1 MRRRSGDGDEFGSLE
16 LLLDTICNMFGL
28 FIFVGMLVALLAS
41 SRAVEIQSQGTPASA
56 TAVDPVAAD
65 RQAVERLRERVEEA
79 ERRAAPDA
87 KVDQARGRLASL
99 QARNEELDRRTRTM
113 ETLLRDGG
121 ARVEANARELP
132 RLRAEVKQLEAQVQA
147 QSKTEGVRLRAPRR
161 RSVEGLVPV
170 QVILW
175 KNRIY
180 WINPWIDRL
189 DEPCA
194 AWSEWNPDA
203 VDLARDPQCEIRE
216 CFRGGGQ
223 WLIRSVPLRADG
235 GLDASEGSDAWADV
249 FMQLL
254 GRLRSDRHV
263 LSLKVAP
270 DAHAAF
276 QRVRERVAEIGLS
289 YDVSPIRIED
299 GVYRDEIRDG
309 VATAQ

>member
-41 SRAVEIQSQGTPASA
+41 SRAVEIQSQGTPASV
-56 TAVDPVAAD
+56 TAMDPVAAD

-79 ERRAAPDA
+79 ERTAAPDA

-99 QARNEELDRRTRTM
+99 EARNQELERRTRTM

-121 ARVEANARELP
+121 ARVEADVRELP

-161 RSVEGLVPV
+161 RSVEGLMPV

-175 KNRIY
+175 RDRIY

-203 VDLARDPQCEIRE
+203 VDLARDPRCEIRE

-235 GLDASEGSDAWADV
+235 GLNAAEGSDAWGDA
-249 FMQLL
+249 FMRLL
-254 GRLRSDRHV
+254 GRLRGDRHV
-263 LSLKVAP
+263 LSLKVAS
-270 DAHAAF
+270 DSHAAF
-276 QRVRERVAEIGLS
+276 QRVRDRVAEIGLS